1 MSKSATFGVIIGN
14 RGFFPDILARDGR
27 EEILRVLE
35 KDGYGS
41 VCLTPQDTKF
51 GSVETL
57 QDANKCADLFR
68 QHRDEIDGVLC
79 AEFQRLQ
86 RDDIGRIQ
94 SCIAWI
100 HISRISRQ
108 LDRNR

>member
-1 MSKSATFGVIIGN
+1 LAAWIIQSRETGEHIHKEDSFMAKPTTFGVIIGN

-35 KDGYGS
+35 KEGYGS

-57 QDANKCADLFR
+57 
-68 QHRDEIDGVLC
+68 
-79 AEFQRLQ
+79 
-86 RDDIGRIQ
+86 
-94 SCIAWI
+94 
-100 HISRISRQ
+100 
-108 LDRNR
+108 